1 MKKIGFI
8 GMGNMAG
15 AIAKGIIQSGFIQGE
30 DIIAYDLQLEKL
42 EDIHTYG
49 VAVASNETEVVKE
62 SEFVF
67 IGVKPQVV
75 EGVLSLIKN
84 DLKEKALISIVLGY
98 DFEKYNQL
106 LDSSTRHIFVMPN
119 IPAMVQKGMSLIEKT
134 HSLTDKEFE
143 FVKRMFASIG
153 EIDILETSLMK
164 AGGALSGCGP
174 AFIYMVI
181 EALADGAVK
190 EGIPRQKAYKLA
202 AQTVLGAGEMVLK
215 TQEHPGILKDNVCSP
230 GGTTIRGVEALEQHG
245 IRAAF
250 IDAISQSIQ
259 KK

>member
-15 AIAKGIIQSGFIQGE
+15 AIAKGIIQSGFIQGG

-119 IPAMVQKGMSLIEKT
+119 TPAMVQKGMSLIEKT

>member
-119 IPAMVQKGMSLIEKT
+119 TPAMVQKGMSLIEKT
-134 HSLTDKEFE
+134 HSLTDKEFD
-143 FVKRMFASIG
+143 FVKNMFASIG

-174 AFIYMVI
+174 AFVYMVI

>member
-119 IPAMVQKGMSLIEKT
+119 TPAMVQKGMSLIEKT
-134 HSLTDKEFE
+134 HSLTDKEFD